1 MSVKRAIGFVK
12 ILISNVRLSPMSVY
26 VCRSFI
32 SLKTV
37 AKSRQGPLG
46 LLSLSEIL
54 SPRSEQPGHPG
65 IQMKGSAV
73 LKQSDSTTSLLST
86 VRSIHVFY
94 FLPYITCYWIHNL
107 IIIFLLL
114 KVLYRLCLASGSA
127 GCLSLPLLP
136 EDRGDQG
143 EYGHLSMND
152 SHFLAP
158 FKSLW
163 KINHSNLCNQES
175 SIV

>member
-1 MSVKRAIGFVK
+1 MSDCLQCPSMSAGASLVWKLWQNQDKDHLACFHWVKYCLLGQNNQDIQEYRWRVRQLLNNRI
-12 ILISNVRLSPMSVY
+12 VRL
-26 VCRSFI
+26 VCC
-32 SLKTV
+32 
-37 AKSRQGPLG
+37 Q
-46 LLSLSEIL
+46 
-54 SPRSEQPGHPG
+54 
-65 IQMKGSAV
+65 
-73 LKQSDSTTSLLST
+73 QSGAFTF
-86 VRSIHVFY
+86 FY

-143 EYGHLSMND
+143 EFGRLSMND
-152 SHFLAP
+152 SHFLAS

-163 KINHSNLCNQES
+163 KINHSNLCNKES